1 MLLNYNNQHKMLKGV
16 AYGWRTAVL
25 HLAPYKL
32 SSRNVCPS
40 ASRECIKACLNTAGR
55 GQQNNVQR
63 ARLRKTEYFH
73 KNRSG
78 FIRQLANEIEVLK
91 KRSKK
96 AGYKFAVRLNGTSD
110 LSFERFRLL
119 DGQSLMDA
127 HPDVQFYDYTK
138 VYNRLT
144 RDINNYYMIF
154 SYSGRN
160 KIYCME
166 ALHRGYNVAVVF
178 GQKLPSRFWRH
189 KVFDGDNHDLRFTD
203 PGHRI
208 IGLRAKGR
216 ARKEQNE
223 FVNDI

>member
-1 MLLNYNNQHKMLKGV
+1 MLKGLKF
-16 AYGWRTAVL
+16 GWRTAVL

-40 ASRECIKACLNTAGR
+40 ASPECIKACLNTAGR
-55 GQQNNVQR
+55 GQQNNVQA

-78 FIRQLANEIEVLK
+78 FLWQLSNEIEILK

-110 LSFERFRLL
+110 LSFERFKHL
-119 DGQSLMDA
+119 DGQTLMDA

-144 RDINNYYMIF
+144 RDINNYYIMF
-154 SYSGRN
+154 SYSGTN
-160 KIYCME
+160 KVYCME

-178 GQKLPSRFWRH
+178 GQTLPTRFWRH
-189 KVFDGDNHDLRFTD
+189 KVFDGDNHDLRFND

-216 ARKEQNE
+216 ARRMQNE
-223 FVNDI
+223 FINDI

>member
-1 MLLNYNNQHKMLKGV
+1 MLKGLKF
-16 AYGWRTAVL
+16 GWRTAVL

-32 SSRNVCPS
+32 SSKNVCPC
-40 ASRECIKACLNTAGR
+40 ASKECIKACLNTAGR
-55 GQQNNVQR
+55 GQQHNVQK

-78 FIRQLANEIEVLK
+78 FIWQLSREIQLLK
-91 KRSKK
+91 ARAKK

-110 LSFERFRLL
+110 LSFERFKHLGFDEDKL
-119 DGQSLMDA
+119 HGQTLMDV

-144 RDINNYYMIF
+144 RDIKNYYMVF
-154 SYSGRN
+154 SYSGTN
-160 KIYCME
+160 KLYCME

-178 GQKLPSRFWRH
+178 GQKLPVRFWRH
-189 KVFDGDNHDLRFTD
+189 KVFDGDNHDLRFND

-216 ARKEQNE
+216 ARSEQNA
-223 FVNDI
+223 FINA

>member
-1 MLLNYNNQHKMLKGV
+1 MLLNYSSQHKMEKGV
-16 AYGWRTAVL
+16 AYGWRTAIL

-40 ASRECIKACLNTAGR
+40 ASPECIAACLNTAGR
-55 GQQNNVQR
+55 GQQNNVQQ
-63 ARLRKTEYFH
+63 ARIRKTEFFH

-78 FIRQLANEIEVLK
+78 FIWQLANEIEMLK

-110 LSFERFRLL
+110 LSWERFRLL

-138 VYNRLT
+138 VYNRLQ
-144 RDINNYYMIF
+144 DEVANYYLLF
-154 SYSGRN
+154 SYSGNN
-160 KIYCME
+160 KAQCLA
-166 ALHRGYNVAVVF
+166 ALKRGYNVAVVF
-178 GQKLPSRFWRH
+178 KAQLPARVWHRR
-189 KVFDGDNHDLRFTD
+189 VFDGDQHDLRFTD
-203 PGHRI
+203 PDTRI

-216 ARKEQNE
+216 ARKADDS
-223 FVNDI
+223 FVV

>member
-1 MLLNYNNQHKMLKGV
+1 MEKGV
-16 AYGWRTAVL
+16 AYGWRTAIL

-40 ASRECIKACLNTAGR
+40 ASPECIAACLNTAGR
-55 GQQNNVQR
+55 GQQNNVQQ
-63 ARLRKTEYFH
+63 ARIRKTEFFH

-78 FIRQLANEIEVLK
+78 FIWQLANEIEMLK

-110 LSFERFRLL
+110 LSWERFRLL

-138 VYNRLT
+138 VYNRLQ
-144 RDINNYYMIF
+144 DEVANYYLLF
-154 SYSGRN
+154 SYSGNN
-160 KIYCME
+160 KAQCLA
-166 ALHRGYNVAVVF
+166 ALKRGYNVAVVF
-178 GQKLPSRFWRH
+178 KDQLPAWFWHRR
-189 KVFDGDNHDLRFTD
+189 VFDGDQHDLRFTD
-203 PGHRI
+203 PDTRI

-216 ARKEQNE
+216 ARKADDS
-223 FVNDI
+223 FVV

>member
-1 MLLNYNNQHKMLKGV
+1 M
-16 AYGWRTAVL
+16 AYGWRTAIL

-40 ASRECIKACLNTAGR
+40 ASPECIAACLNTAGR
-55 GQQNNVQR
+55 GQQNNVQQ
-63 ARLRKTEYFH
+63 ARIRKTEFFH

-78 FIRQLANEIEVLK
+78 FIWQLANEIEMLK

-110 LSFERFRLL
+110 LSWERFRLL

-138 VYNRLT
+138 VYNRLQ
-144 RDINNYYMIF
+144 DEVANYYLLF
-154 SYSGRN
+154 SYSGNN
-160 KIYCME
+160 KAQCLA
-166 ALHRGYNVAVVF
+166 ALKRGYNVAVVF
-178 GQKLPSRFWRH
+178 KDQLPARFWHRR
-189 KVFDGDNHDLRFTD
+189 VFDGDQHDLRFTD
-203 PGHRI
+203 PDTRI

-216 ARKEQNE
+216 ARKADDS
-223 FVNDI
+223 FVV

>member
-1 MLLNYNNQHKMLKGV
+1 MLKGL
-16 AYGWRTAVL
+16 AYGWRTALL

-32 SSRNVCPS
+32 SSKNVCPS
-40 ASRECIKACLNTAGR
+40 ASPECVKACLNTAGR
-55 GQQNNVQR
+55 GQQNNVQQ

-78 FIRQLANEIEVLK
+78 FIWQLANEIEMLK

-96 AGYKFAVRLNGTSD
+96 AGFKFAVRLNGTSD
-110 LSFERFRLL
+110 LSWERFRLL

-144 RDINNYYMIF
+144 RAIDNYYLLF
-154 SYSGRN
+154 SYSGN
-160 KIYCME
+160 NYLECIE

-178 GQKLPSRFWRH
+178 GQNLPAKFWRH
-189 KVFDGDNHDLRFTD
+189 KVVDGDKHDLRFKD
-203 PGHRI
+203 ISKRI
-208 IGLRAKGR
+208 VGLRAKGR

>member
-40 ASRECIKACLNTAGR
+40 ASPECIKACLNTAGR
-55 GQQNNVQR
+55 GQQNNVQQ
-63 ARLRKTEYFH
+63 ARIRKTEYFH

-78 FIRQLANEIEVLK
+78 FIWQLANEIEMLK

-110 LSFERFRLL
+110 LSFERFRHM
-119 DGQSLMDA
+119 DGQSLMDV

-144 RDINNYYMIF
+144 RDINNYYMVF

-160 KIYCME
+160 EVYCRE

-178 GQKLPSRFWRH
+178 GQNLPARFWRH

-203 PGHRI
+203 PGRRI

>member
-1 MLLNYNNQHKMLKGV
+1 MEKGV
-16 AYGWRTAVL
+16 AYGWRTASL

-40 ASRECIKACLNTAGR
+40 ASPECIAACLNTAGR
-55 GQQNNVQR
+55 GQQNNVQQ
-63 ARLRKTEYFH
+63 ARIRKTEFFH

-78 FIRQLANEIEVLK
+78 FIWQLANEIEMLK

-110 LSFERFRLL
+110 LSWERFRLL

-138 VYNRLT
+138 VYNRLQ
-144 RDINNYYMIF
+144 DEVANYYLLF
-154 SYSGRN
+154 SYSGNN
-160 KIYCME
+160 KAQCLA
-166 ALHRGYNVAVVF
+166 ALKRGYNVAVVF
-178 GQKLPSRFWRH
+178 KDQLPARFWHRR
-189 KVFDGDNHDLRFTD
+189 VFDGDQHDLRFTD
-203 PGHRI
+203 PDTRI

-216 ARKEQNE
+216 ARKADDS
-223 FVNDI
+223 FVV

>member
-1 MLLNYNNQHKMLKGV
+1 MLLNYSSQHKMEKGV
-16 AYGWRTAVL
+16 AYGWRTAIL

-40 ASRECIKACLNTAGR
+40 ASPECIAACLNTAGR
-55 GQQNNVQR
+55 GQQNNVQQ
-63 ARLRKTEYFH
+63 ARIRKTEFFH

-78 FIRQLANEIEVLK
+78 FIWQLANEIEMLK

-110 LSFERFRLL
+110 LSWERFRLL

-138 VYNRLT
+138 VYNRLQ
-144 RDINNYYMIF
+144 DEVANYYLLF
-154 SYSGRN
+154 SYSGNN
-160 KIYCME
+160 KAQCLA
-166 ALHRGYNVAVVF
+166 ALKRGYNVAVVF
-178 GQKLPSRFWRH
+178 KDQLPARFWHRR
-189 KVFDGDNHDLRFTD
+189 VFDGDQHDLRFTD
-203 PGHRI
+203 PDTRI

-216 ARKEQNE
+216 ARKADDS
-223 FVNDI
+223 FVV

>member
-1 MLLNYNNQHKMLKGV
+1 MLKGL
-16 AYGWRTAVL
+16 AYGWRTAVV

-32 SSRNVCPS
+32 SSKNVCPS
-40 ASRECIKACLNTAGR
+40 ASPECVKACLNTAGR
-55 GQQNNVQR
+55 GQQNNVQQ

-78 FIRQLANEIEVLK
+78 FIWQLANEIEMLK

-96 AGYKFAVRLNGTSD
+96 AGFKFAVRLNGTSD
-110 LSFERFRLL
+110 LSWERFRLL

-144 RDINNYYMIF
+144 RAIDNYYLLF
-154 SYSGRN
+154 SYSGN
-160 KIYCME
+160 NYLECIE

-178 GQKLPSRFWRH
+178 GQNLPAKFWRH
-189 KVFDGDNHDLRFTD
+189 KVVDGDKHDLRFKD
-203 PGHRI
+203 ISKRI
-208 IGLRAKGR
+208 VGLRAKGR

>member
-1 MLLNYNNQHKMLKGV
+1 MLKGL

-32 SSRNVCPS
+32 SSKNVCPS
-40 ASRECIKACLNTAGR
+40 ASKECAAACLNTAGR
-55 GQQNNVQR
+55 GQQNNVQK

-78 FIRQLANEIEVLK
+78 FIWQLANEIEMLK

-110 LSFERFRLL
+110 LSWERFRLL

-144 RDINNYYMIF
+144 KDIKNYYLVF
-154 SYSGRN
+154 SYSGSNRLE
-160 KIYCME
+160 CMK
-166 ALHRGYNVAVVF
+166 ALKRGYNVAVVF
-178 GQKLPSRFWRH
+178 KDDLPARH
-189 KVFDGDNHDLRFTD
+189 WNHPVVNGDIHDLRFRD
-203 PGHRI
+203 EPFAHDWGALI

-216 ARKEQNE
+216 ARKVQNE

>member
-1 MLLNYNNQHKMLKGV
+1 MEKGV
-16 AYGWRTAVL
+16 AYGWRTAIL

-40 ASRECIKACLNTAGR
+40 ASPECIAACLNTAGR
-55 GQQNNVQR
+55 GQQNNVQQ
-63 ARLRKTEYFH
+63 ARIRKTEFFH

-78 FIRQLANEIEVLK
+78 FIWQLANEIEMLK

-110 LSFERFRLL
+110 LSWERFRLL

-138 VYNRLT
+138 VYNRLQ
-144 RDINNYYMIF
+144 DEVANYYLLF
-154 SYSGRN
+154 SYSGNN
-160 KIYCME
+160 KAQCLA
-166 ALHRGYNVAVVF
+166 ALKRGYNVAVVF
-178 GQKLPSRFWRH
+178 KDQLPARFWHRR
-189 KVFDGDNHDLRFTD
+189 VFDGDQHDLRFTD
-203 PGHRI
+203 PDTRI

-216 ARKEQNE
+216 ARKADDS
-223 FVNDI
+223 FVV